1 MSGPDP
7 FNGVRRELDG
17 REAGKGLS
25 PPRSKRGQITPVPSS
40 APPPPAHPKLGKPSA
55 SWAYRDAE
63 GGLLGYVL
71 RFDMPGGKE
80 IRPLTW
86 REGPRGTAW
95 AWEGFD
101 APRPLYGLDQLAA
114 RPSAP
119 VLIVEGEK
127 AADAARVRLPAFVVI
142 TWPGGSKSAGKADF
156 AELAG
161 RAVAIWPDADEAG
174 RDAARVVA
182 KAARSAGAGKVGVI
196 ELPDTLPKGWD
207 LADPWPAD
215 FGATDASAAITGA
228 LAAPEPTPRPLSPH
242 AEPEP
247 GPDASGIVWPPG
259 FVMDPASGLWWRE
272 GRSGGDGKSAR
283 ISDPF
288 EVLGEGR
295 DATGKGWSVVL
306 RIKARDGRVSVI
318 VIPRESLASGG
329 DQARRLLADS
339 GLTFANAQGLK
350 EKLASCL
357 MQVGA
362 RASGFITL
370 TNETGWHDGRFVLPG
385 ETIGAGG
392 ERVLFTGDEPTLKYA
407 RRGTLEKWRVGVAA
421 KAQRNP
427 LLMFALSCG
436 FAAPLLH
443 PLAAEGGG
451 FHFRGASSSGKST
464 LLVAA
469 GSIWGGDKKGGPS
482 GFGHPWRAT
491 DNAIENLA
499 QAHNDGL
506 LCLDEFA
513 QVDPHAAGAAA
524 YMLANGEGKR
534 RSRPDATARPGARW
548 LLLFLSSGEVGL
560 SDHVAS
566 APKPGRVAAGQE
578 LRLLDIA
585 ADAGADLGIWK
596 TLDESETPAR
606 RSEAIKAAALADY
619 GHAGPLFLE
628 RMIAS
633 RDARLMEAHSII
645 FDFEKAAK
653 CAGDAGQIDRTARRF
668 AVVAAA
674 GELAATLG
682 VVPWKPGEAA
692 DAAMVVFER
701 WAADFGRVGLREDRQ
716 VIARVKAYIEANRA
730 QFAGMGDA
738 LDDDEPSAAGRA
750 GEARSMI
757 EIGFRRI
764 VAGERTFLFHT
775 GGFAKVV
782 EGHNPKDAAKA
793 LQRAGFL
800 ETDAEQGRLTKK
812 ISHEGQKRNFYTV
825 KASILAYGDD

>member
-1 MSGPDP
+1 MAETP
-7 FNGVRRELDG
+7 FDRVAKEIRDRP
-17 REAGKGLS
+17 GKR
-25 PPRSKRGQITPVPSS
+25 PADKPKARQIVPVPAS
-40 APPPPAHPKLGKPSA
+40 APPPPAHPRLGKPSA
-55 SWAYRDAE
+55 SWAYRDA
-63 GGLLGYVL
+63 GGDLLGYVL

-86 REGPRGTAW
+86 REASRGTGW
-95 AWEGFD
+95 TWEGFD
-101 APRPLYGLDQLAA
+101 ASRPLYGLDQLAA
-114 RPSAP
+114 RPSAS

-127 AADAARVRLPAFVVI
+127 AADAARERFPSFVVI
-142 TWPGGSKSAGKADF
+142 TWPGGCKSVGKADF
-156 AELAG
+156 AALAG

-174 RDAARVVA
+174 QDAARAVL
-182 KAARSAGAGKVGVI
+182 KAARSAGAEAVGVI
-196 ELPDTLPKGWD
+196 ELPATLPKGWD

-215 FGATDASAAITGA
+215 FGATDAAAAITAA
-228 LAAPEPTPRPLSPH
+228 LEPPEPTPRRPSPR

-247 GPDASGIVWPPG
+247 GPDASGIMWPPG
-259 FVMDPASGLWWRE
+259 FEMDPASGLWWRE
-272 GRSGGDGKSAR
+272 GRDGGDGKRAWL
-283 ISDPF
+283 SDPF

-295 DATGKGWSVVL
+295 DSTGKGWSVVV
-306 RIKARDGRVSVI
+306 RIKARDARVSTI
-318 VIPRESLASGG
+318 ILPRESLASGG
-329 DQARRLLADS
+329 DQARRLLADA
-339 GLTFANAQGLK
+339 GLTFANGQGLK
-350 EKLASCL
+350 EKLASAL
-357 MQVGA
+357 MRVHLPA
-362 RASGFITL
+362 GFITL
-370 TNETGWHDGRFVLPG
+370 ASETGWLDGRFVLPG

-392 ERVLFTGDEPTLKYA
+392 ERILFTGDEGTLKYA
-407 RRGTLEKWRVGVAA
+407 RRGTVQKWRGGVAA
-421 KAQRNP
+421 KAHGNP

-436 FAAPLLH
+436 FAAPLLRL
-443 PLAAEGGG
+443 LAAEGGG

-469 GSIWGGDKKGGPS
+469 GSIWGGDPKGS
-482 GFGHPWRAT
+482 NIGFGHPWRAT
-491 DNAIENLA
+491 DNALENLA

-506 LCLDEFA
+506 LCLDEFTQVEA
-513 QVDPHAAGAAA
+513 QAAGAAA

-534 RSRPDATARPGARW
+534 RSRPDATARPGVRW
-548 LLLFLSSGEVGL
+548 LLLFLSSGEDGL
-560 SDHVAS
+560 AGHVAS
-566 APKPGRVAAGQE
+566 GPRPGRVAAGQE

-585 ADAGADLGIWK
+585 ADAGAELGIWK

-619 GHAGPLFLE
+619 GYAGPLFLE

-633 RDARLMEAHSII
+633 RDARLLEAHSII

-653 CAGDAGQIDRTARRF
+653 RAGDAGQIDRTARRF

-738 LDDDEPSAAGRA
+738 LDDDELSAAGRA

-764 VAGERTFLFHT
+764 VAGERTFLFHA